1 MVIEI
6 GSKVRF
12 LNEVGGGEVIKK
24 IDKLRWLVR
33 TPDGFD
39 IPMLAS
45 ELVVD
50 APPEVVEL
58 VNKGEQPPSIRQM
71 VASQSLPNRT
81 IGEAKTTQQPV
92 SQSQVQIP
100 LEAPRLGVEGLYLG
114 FAPADPQDILRGP
127 YTLYVINEAQDDLFL
142 TLSRL
147 EQTKSITFFGGRV
160 AKLSCR
166 RVAEIK
172 NKELFLYESL
182 HLQGLYYSLGEHPLR
197 PTLEADIT
205 INGNE
210 FKRPRSFRENR
221 FLDEELL
228 LIAIRDEAREHELE
242 LLVEKKSQ
250 DIEKVKAPTPEPPR
264 GVPAPEQVEID
275 LHLEALTNV
284 KNNKMTPT
292 EALQFQLQHFR
303 RAMDDAL
310 RTPHIKR
317 LVAIHGV
324 GNGTLG
330 REVQRV
336 LRMDYKQCQYQDA
349 SFKEYGYGATLVI
362 LVRK

>member
-1 MVIEI
+1 MGIEI

-58 VNKGEQPPSIRQM
+58 VNKGDQPPSLRQM
-71 VASQSLPNRT
+71 VASAHTLPSRER
-81 IGEAKTTQQPV
+81 GEEKAAQLQQAP
-92 SQSQVQIP
+92 VQIP
-100 LEAPRLGVEGLYLG
+100 IESPRLGIEGLYLG
-114 FAPADPQDILRGP
+114 FAPEDSQDILRGP
-127 YTLYVINEAQDDLFL
+127 YTLYLINESQDDLFL
-142 TLSRL
+142 TLSRF
-147 EQTKSITFFGGRV
+147 ERAKSITFFGGRV

-166 RVAEIK
+166 RVGEIK
-172 NKELFLYESL
+172 NKELFLYTSL
-182 HLQGLYYSLGEHPLR
+182 HLQGLYYSLGEHQLR
-197 PTLEADIT
+197 PPLEADIT

-210 FKRPRSFRENR
+210 FTRPRSFRENR

-228 LIAIRDEAREHELE
+228 LITIRDESKEHELE
-242 LLVEKKSQ
+242 LLVEQKSQ
-250 DIEKVKAPTPEPPR
+250 DIDKVKAPTKDAPR

-324 GNGTLG
+324 GNGTLE
-330 REVQRV
+330 REVQRI
-336 LRMDYKQCQYQDA
+336 LRLEYKLCQYQDA
-349 SFKEYGYGATLVI
+349 SFKEYGYGAKLVI